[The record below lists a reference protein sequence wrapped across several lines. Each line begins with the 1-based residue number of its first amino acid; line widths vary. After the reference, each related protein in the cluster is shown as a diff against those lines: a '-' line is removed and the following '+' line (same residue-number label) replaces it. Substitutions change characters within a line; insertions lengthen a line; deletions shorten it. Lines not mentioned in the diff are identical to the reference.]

1 MKGENEQQEYLA
13 EQSEEELRSD
23 LKRRFVFDHADV
35 RGCYAR
41 LAESC
46 QTIQST
52 HYYPNALAR
61 LINEFTVAA
70 VLLKDSIKADGGL
83 SVQMR
88 TEGDIHL
95 LVADC
100 ANDGSVRAI
109 CEYDHSAVLPEQI
122 VLNLLPGPVLAV
134 TITPDSDERY
144 QSIIPVEKPTLALC
158 LEDYFERSEQLPSR
172 FQLLASETKVIG
184 FSLHALPAQQTQD
197 VRASTQQ
204 FEHLSVLLKSMTL
217 AEAHVDSSA
226 TALTKL
232 FHEESCRLFAPQAL
246 QFGCE
251 CSIERSLNA
260 LKALGKEEVEA
271 LVAEH
276 RAERKDAISI
286 DCHFCFQQYC
296 VSFEQANSLFSD
308 LLQ

>member
-1 MKGENEQQEYLA
+1 MKEVKQAHSQVA
-13 EQSEEELRSD
+13 EGSEEELRAD

-41 LAESC
+41 LVESC
-46 QTIQST
+46 QMIQST

-95 LVADC
+95 LIADC

-109 CEYDHSAVLPEQI
+109 CEYNHSAVLPEQI
-122 VLNLLPGPVLAV
+122 ALNLLPSPVLAV

-172 FQLLASETKVIG
+172 FHLLASATQVVG
-184 FSLHALPAQQTQD
+184 FSLHALPAQQITDAQLS
-197 VRASTQQ
+197 AQQ
-204 FEHLSVLLKSMTL
+204 FEHLGVLLKSMTL
-217 AEAHVDSSA
+217 SEAHEDTSA

-232 FHEESCRLFAPQAL
+232 FHDEACRLFAPQAL

-251 CSIERSLNA
+251 CSTERSLNA
-260 LKALGKEEVEA
+260 LQALGKEEVAA
-271 LVAEH
+271 LVVEH
-276 RAERKDAISI
+276 QAQGKDVITI
-286 DCHFCFQQYC
+286 DCHFCFQQYY
-296 VSFEQANSLFSD
+296 VSFEQANSLFLD
-308 LLQ
+308 VLQ